1 MFTRLTHA
9 AIAFALTA
17 AAYQAYVIA
26 VTPFVE
32 PNAMLESEARRSTP
46 DQWRT
51 GREAP
56 DRYRELLTAYFPP
69 DHWCFAR
76 PPKTFENGQ
85 ALVVLDDYR
94 QTDSGELR
102 VPKFAIVFFPRVRDR
117 GAPPPRDAIIL
128 EPAGGA
134 VLQMD
139 QRLTQGV
146 GGLGRMQF
154 GQLLGEV
161 IVRSDMREA
170 GPDDDLLITTRDLY
184 MNEDLI
190 RTAEAV
196 EMRLG
201 QHFGRGRGLEI
212 RRVRA
217 EETRGDALSTLFGSF
232 DSLEISHEVSVVVA
246 PGKLSFLGH
255 ERFNSSQHAAA
266 RAAAPAEFPGETV
279 VKPSAKVVQTPIRIQ
294 SAGPFRIDFGNY
306 IASFVDQVQVRQLH
320 ADGKLDELDASELNL
335 FFTKVQQ
342 WDGGAKDDQ
351 PEASSASTG
360 AEPAFES
367 FALEPEW
374 IEAKGSSEAPVR
386 LTAPSQ
392 TATAL
397 GERLVIELTP
407 RRVTLEGGDEVTLT
421 YQGGEIHAPMV
432 QYQLPPQ
439 DSPERVGTLHAR
451 GGGGR
456 LQAVVDPKRPDQI
469 LEVTWKD
476 AMQLVRRN
484 GQPVLI
490 LDGRPRVS
498 MVGLGT
504 LYADS
509 LELFLRE
516 SSGGAKPV
524 ERQQS
529 SALPSNVMPERL
541 TAAGHV
547 VIQSAEINGRVNQL
561 ELKIDAASEAPT
573 GGSAQNNAAPSTAAL
588 LPRQHQAGRRAYDI
602 EGVVLKLKA
611 TMRDRRPEVTDI
623 RVDGAVV
630 FQESPIAG
638 DQQPPLRIA
647 AEHLRVSHADAPNAE
662 IEIRGGGGQ
671 GDVPQQ
677 MAEIAS
683 RDTIIRAPQLTV
695 NRGTSQAWVNSP
707 GEVKMLV
714 DRDATGKPLPTPQ
727 PLTIVWQDSMRL
739 DTDRITFTGDVR
751 VEHADGW
758 LRTRRLVAQLTAPV
772 RFDGAGGRERPELAQ
787 IECWEGALAEFG
799 QRDPSGAVTSHERIE
814 VQSLR
819 VNQVTGAIS
828 GEGPGHVDSVHL
840 SSGAQQLFKEPGAAA
855 NQAVADEPSLR
866 HLSIDFVRNVEG
878 NLHTPDVNVIGDV
891 RAVYGPIGAW
901 DERLTMDPGG
911 RPGRHTIWITCDE
924 LGVAG
929 SPAARAQAAAGGTNP
944 FGQVELRARVRVV
957 IEGDDPRQG
966 AFTLRGHQA
975 TYDQGKTMFVLQGDG
990 REPAVITHQQFPGSP
1005 PSDQSA
1011 QKIIYYQNTGEVVIQ
1026 GVNKIQLH
1034 QFDKAAR
1041 PDAGPRR

>member
-32 PNAMLESEARRSTP
+32 PDAMLEPAARRSTG
-46 DQWRT
+46 DEWIRA
-51 GREAP
+51 REAP

-69 DHWCFAR
+69 EHWCFAR

-161 IVRSDMREA
+161 IVRSDMREP

-196 EMRLG
+196 QMRLG

-255 ERFNSSQHAAA
+255 ERFNSPRDAAA
-266 RAAAPAEFPGETV
+266 QAATPADTAGESAA
-279 VKPSAKVVQTPIRIQ
+279 KSSAKVVQTPIRIQ

-320 ADGKLDELDASELNL
+320 ANGKLDELDASELNL
-335 FFTKVQQ
+335 FFKKVQQ
-342 WDGGAKDDQ
+342 WNGGATSDD
-351 PEASSASTG
+351 PEANASTPG
-360 AEPAFES
+360 AAPTFES
-367 FALEPEW
+367 FALEPDW
-374 IEAKGSSEAPVR
+374 IEAKGSSDAPVR

-392 TATAL
+392 TATAR
-397 GERLVIELTP
+397 GERLVIELTD

-432 QYQLPPQ
+432 QYQQPPQ

-456 LQAVVDPKRPDQI
+456 LQAVIDPKRPDQI

-498 MVGLGT
+498 MVGMGT

-516 SSGGAKPV
+516 GAHGAKQV
-524 ERQQS
+524 DSQQPG
-529 SALPSNVMPERL
+529 ALPSNVMPERL

-573 GGSAQNNAAPSTAAL
+573 GGPAQSVATGSTPSL
-588 LPRQHQAGRRAYDI
+588 LPRQHQLSRRAYDI

-630 FQESPIAG
+630 FQESPTAG

-647 AEHLRVSHADAPNAE
+647 AERLRVSRADAPNAE
-662 IEIRGGGGQ
+662 IEIRGGGQ
-671 GDVPQQ
+671 GGAPQQ

-714 DRDATGKPLPTPQ
+714 DRDATGKPLAAPQ
-727 PLTIVWQDSMRL
+727 PLTILWQDSMRL
-739 DTDRITFTGDVR
+739 DRDRITFTGDVR

-772 RFDGAGGRERPELAQ
+772 RFDGSGGRERPELAQ

-819 VNQVTGAIS
+819 VNQLTGAIS
-828 GEGPGHVDSVHL
+828 GEGPGRVDSVHL
-840 SSGAQQLFKEPGAAA
+840 SSGAEQMFKQPGAAPIPA
-855 NQAVADEPSLR
+855 ADEQPTLR
-866 HLSIDFVRNVEG
+866 HLSIAFVRNVEG

-891 RAVYGPIGAW
+891 RAVYGPIADW
-901 DERLTMDPGG
+901 DERLRMDPGG
-911 RPGRHTIWITCDE
+911 RPGRDAIWITCDE

-929 SPAARAQAAAGGTNP
+929 SPAARGQAAAGGKNP
-944 FGQVELRARVRVV
+944 FGQVELRARGRVV
-957 IEGDDPRQG
+957 IEGDDPQHG
-966 AFTLRGHQA
+966 AFTLRGDQA
-975 TYDQGKTMFVLQGDG
+975 TYDQAKTMFVLQGDG
-990 REPAVITHQQFPGSP
+990 REPAVITHQQFPGAP

-1026 GVNKIQLH
+1026 GVNKIQMN
-1034 QFDKAAR
+1034 QFPKAER
-1041 PDAGPRR
+1041 PAEGPRR